1 MAMNLCI
8 FQGNLTK
15 DPTVTN
21 GNKANGEPYTKATF
35 TLGVD
40 RIGAKDVS
48 DYPEFFCFGGAAEF
62 VEKNLKKGSRV
73 IVESEYQS
81 GSYTNK
87 DGVKVYTSNF
97 RATNIRFS

>member
-1 MAMNLCI
+1 MAMNMCL

-15 DPTVTN
+15 DPTVTT
-21 GNKANGEPYTKATF
+21 GTKANGEAYTKATF

-40 RIGAKDVS
+40 RRGTKDVS
-48 DYPEFFCFGGAAEF
+48 DFPEFFCFGSAAEF
-62 VEKNLKKGSRV
+62 VEKYLKKGSRV

-87 DGVKVYTSNF
+87 DGVKVYTSTF
-97 RATNIRFS
+97 RVNDVRFS